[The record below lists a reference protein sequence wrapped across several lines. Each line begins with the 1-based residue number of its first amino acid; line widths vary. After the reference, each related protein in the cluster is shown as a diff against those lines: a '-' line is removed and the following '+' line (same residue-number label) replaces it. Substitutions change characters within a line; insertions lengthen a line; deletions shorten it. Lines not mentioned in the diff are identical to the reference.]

1 MFERLRQRKIVQ
13 WALAYLAGSWLIL
26 QVLDVVADVW
36 QVPLG
41 FQQAVQIVLAVGLLA
56 VLVLAW
62 YHGEQ
67 GRQRVGG
74 TELMILAGLFAVA
87 GFLVVGLA
95 PGTGAVDGAAGP
107 AERIERDRPAIA
119 VLPIESIAADST
131 SEIFAAGIHS
141 QIISELSKISA
152 LAVTS
157 RASVVGYAADPKP
170 AREIAEDLTVDFVL
184 EGTAQRA
191 QDRVRLTVQLVDART
206 EENLWGEVFDRAL
219 SLEALFAIQ
228 DELSRRV
235 AQSLSAEVLPQESDR
250 VGRQGTVSLEA
261 YDFYLQGKH
270 YLSRSGGTTP
280 APEDGQL
287 ALEMFE
293 RATLLDPSFPEGYAW
308 ASIALEWTG
317 GDREARGDSILAAA
331 SRALELDPDGPDG
344 HLAMGMYHYYIQ
356 RDFEAALGEFEL
368 AEKGLNAEPWLLLAK
383 AFAFARQGQMDA
395 AIEGAARAVR
405 INPRDLLS
413 LDQAGHLYLYGRR
426 YDQGEVHFRNLE
438 ALWPEGETELHLA
451 QIALAQD
458 GDPLPLAELRGP
470 YVRWLGAFLKRDFAG
485 ARAALGGESEEEP
498 IRSPHYRGFPK
509 AVLEGL
515 TYLHEGATDSAV
527 EAFET
532 AHALLLRRA
541 DAQALATGGLSPA
554 GREIHYGI
562 VLGSVL
568 AGLGRTDEAAE
579 EARGSVTALE
589 THNDAL
595 EAGWLT
601 LDLAWLYGMIG
612 DDEAAMTQVERYLA
626 LPGFWSARAIV
637 LDPRADP
644 LRDNPRFR
652 RLIEGA

>member
-1 MFERLRQRKIVQ
+1 MFERLRARKIVQ
-13 WALAYLAGSWLIL
+13 WALAYLAGAWLVL

-36 QVPLG
+36 QVPRG
-41 FQQAVQIVLAVGLLA
+41 FQQGVQIVLAVGLLA
-56 VLVLAW
+56 ALVLAW

-74 TELMILAGLFAVA
+74 TELLILAGLFALA
-87 GFLVVGLA
+87 GFLVIGLA
-95 PGTGAVDGAAGP
+95 PAGDVGEGVTHTL
-107 AERIERDRPAIA
+107 ERLDRDRPAIA
-119 VLPIESIAADST
+119 VLPIESVAADST

-157 RASVVGYAADPKP
+157 RASVLGYAADPRP

-191 QDRVRLTVQLVDART
+191 QDRVRLTIQLVDART
-206 EENLWGEVFDRAL
+206 EENLWGEVFDREL

-235 AQSLSAEVLPQESDR
+235 AQSLSAEVLPQEASR
-250 VGRQGTVSLEA
+250 VGRQGTASLEA

-270 YLSRSGGTTP
+270 YLSRGGGTTP

-293 RATLLDPSFPEGYAW
+293 RAIRLDPSFPEGYAW
-308 ASIALEWTG
+308 ASVALQWTG
-317 GDREARGDSILAAA
+317 GGREARGDSIFATA

-344 HLAMGMYHYYIQ
+344 HLAMGMYHYYIE
-356 RDFEAALGEFEL
+356 RDFEAALGELEL
-368 AEKGLNAEPWLLLAK
+368 AGKGLASEPWLLLAK
-383 AFAFARQGQMDA
+383 AFIYARQGRMEEA
-395 AIEGAARAVR
+395 MEGAARAVR

-451 QIALAQD
+451 QIALGRDA
-458 GDPLPLAELRGP
+458 DPIPLAERRG
-470 YVRWLGAFLKRDFAG
+470 YGQWLGAFLQRDYAG
-485 ARAALGGESEEEP
+485 ARAALLDEAAGEL
-498 IRSPHYRGFPK
+498 IGSPHYRVFPR
-509 AVLEGL
+509 AMLEGL
-515 TYLHEGATDSAV
+515 AYRHEGDTDPAV
-527 EAFET
+527 EAFEA
-532 AHALLLRRA
+532 AHGLLRRRT
-541 DAQALATGGLSPA
+541 DDRALATGNLSPA

-562 VLGSVL
+562 ILGSTL
-568 AGLGRTDEAAE
+568 AGLGRTEEAAE
-579 EARGSVTALE
+579 EASASAAALDV
-589 THNDAL
+589 HNDAL

-601 LDLAWLYGMIG
+601 LDLAWLYAMIG
-612 DDEAAMTQVERYLA
+612 DEESALTRIERYLE
-626 LPGFWSARAIV
+626 LPGFWAARAIA

-644 LRDNPRFR
+644 LRANPRFQ
-652 RLIEGA
+652 RLIEGT